1 MSEVKTLKEALT
13 PAFLTEVLP
22 NTLLKQILTDTVT
35 QRGDAGDLDQRT
47 VAGVYY
53 VHSAC
58 LNVPAGALRHG
69 VLLVGQ
75 ANSAIGIQIYF
86 DSSVSRNSGTLYMRI
101 RWSEKWEPWYCLNMT
116 KVESAA

>member
-13 PAFLTEVLP
+13 TSFLTEVLP
-22 NTLLKQILTDTVT
+22 NTFLKQILTDTVT

-47 VAGVYY
+47 VAGMYY

-58 LNVPAGALRHG
+58 LNVPAGASLHG

-86 DSSVSRNSGTLYMRI
+86 DSSVPRSTGILCVRI
-101 RWSEKWEPWYCLNMT
+101 RWSGQWEPWYSLKME
-116 KVESAA
+116 KVS